1 MTDYEVSVRADIKVA
16 VEHKAN
22 KDDAYEEAYL
32 ATDRIFDDYGN
43 IKLIDIT
50 DVKVEKGE
58 YFDFVEIEDDLR
70 VFVSGNDHESAM
82 SEAEA
87 VVKEISLPV
96 GVIVYEAEA
105 YDYDYDYRYDG
116 FAL

>member
-1 MTDYEVSVRADIKVA
+1 MTDYEVSVKAEFKVA
-16 VEHKAN
+16 VEHKAS
-22 KDDAYEEAYL
+22 DEDAIDVAFL
-32 ATDRIFDDYGN
+32 ATDRIFDDYSN
-43 IKLIDIT
+43 IKLIDTT

-70 VFVSGNDHESAM
+70 VFVSGHDHESAM

-87 VVKEISLPV
+87 VVKEVGLPV
-96 GVIVYEAEA
+96 GVSLYEAEA